1 MRKVLQLA
9 LTVIMGVCTA
19 DAAVRDANTIQRNE
33 TNSRTTNISQRAPT
47 TTARTS
53 VPRTRARTTQQN
65 IITRTNTTSTR
76 NTQPN
81 RTARTATTT
90 RTRTAAPALV
100 RTASVPR
107 QQKNTARATIT
118 LNTTQSNTF
127 GTGYNTCRDAYF
139 TCMDQFCATAND
151 TYRRCICSSKLQMVQ
166 ERERALSQ
174 ASDKIQDFHDLNLSV
189 INKTANEV
197 QALLSASAGELIQS
211 ATTDKSSAALQ
222 LSGISDVLS
231 KSKSKSLSTQGTLDI
246 AGDINSIWTTTDLTG
261 GVNIANLT
269 GEALYNAVHAQCANI
284 TIDKCPD
291 QSTQKMVISA
301 YGMYIE
307 NDCSLVLNGLDK
319 KLTSANGTI
328 RATEREMNLAR
339 LENYNTH
346 NSATINDCMALVRQD
361 ITKDTACGPDYV
373 HCLDITGLYLSYN
386 TGEPIYTPN
395 FYQLESQ
402 VSLAGDILTNQTN
415 RLLIAKLNAM
425 RPFASG
431 SLDTCRDLADEVW
444 DEFMRQAITEIYQA
458 QHARIRQVKNECM
471 DIVNTC
477 YDEQTQSLKD
487 FSNTD
492 EQLLL
497 GARLELAEQM
507 CQEKLNA
514 CANLYGGGTHGMQA
528 LLTTMHEI
536 TNQQIGLQCRET
548 LTNFAKNICAIPGND
563 TIHAYPYTCRVYSP
577 GSQQYASILACNQD
591 TNNIITSKDPLTASP
606 NASNTGANHIQADYT
621 KVHNPETPEIP
632 EQDVERPEGTTSKD
646 YTCTKKYT
654 SCPAGSYMAG
664 PSGTDYNGTPV
675 AGNTCIIGG
684 NTLCTY
690 PGGTAAPICAYTS
703 CAAGYYMTFEGKYN
717 GEAKKETIGNQCT
730 PCPADHTCA
739 GRTYKPC
746 PFGQQIDKDGNCTGN
761 NENTNSGSTDQ
772 CGTDYVGSLYHKLV
786 RYAMQTCVRPS
797 ESNSILPTNILQD
810 VNVVMTQL
818 RTDMSNALSRE
829 CERLGGIW
837 VDTPWVDNMPNQTNE
852 TQTTSDG
859 VDDGTQSV
867 DITNQANKTKTKS
880 DGLHDV
886 TGQQLYTVFY
896 AETSANTQWG
906 FCASESATMAQST
919 P

>member
-197 QALLSASAGELIQS
+197 QAMLSASAGELIQS

-346 NSATINDCMALVRQD
+346 NSSTINNCMALVRQD
-361 ITKDTACGPDYV
+361 ITTDTACGPDYV

-444 DEFMRQAITEIYQA
+444 DEFMRQAVTEIYQA

-514 CANLYGGGTHGMQA
+514 CANLYGGGTHGMQT

-591 TNNIITSKDPLTASP
+591 TNNIITSKDPVTASP
-606 NASNTGANHIQADYT
+606 NASNPSGTHIQADYT
-621 KVHNPETPEIP
+621 KVYNPETPDIP
-632 EQDVERPEGTTSKD
+632 EQDVERPQQDNTSD
-646 YTCTKKYT
+646 VYTCTKKYT
-654 SCPAGSYMAG
+654 SCPPGSYMAG

-675 AGNTCIIGG
+675 AGNTCITGG
-684 NTLCTY
+684 NKLCTY

-717 GEAKKETIGNQCT
+717 GETQIGNQCT
-730 PCPADHTCA
+730 PCPADHTC
-739 GRTYKPC
+739 
-746 PFGQQIDKDGNCTGN
+746 DGGTSGPEVDTQDIEN
-761 NENTNSGSTDQ
+761 NQ

-837 VDTPWVDNMPNQTNE
+837 VDTPWVDIITNQTNKTE
-852 TQTTSDG
+852 SDG
-859 VDDGTQSV
+859 F
-867 DITNQANKTKTKS
+867 
-880 DGLHDV
+880 HDV
-886 TGQQLYTVFY
+886 TGQTLYTVFY

>member
-197 QALLSASAGELIQS
+197 QAMLSASAGELIQS

-361 ITKDTACGPDYV
+361 ITTDTACGPDYV

-444 DEFMRQAITEIYQA
+444 DEFMRQAVTEIYQA

-606 NASNTGANHIQADYT
+606 NASNTGANHVQADYKEGVT
-621 KVHNPETPEIP
+621 TRPTEDPTPSI
-632 EQDVERPEGTTSKD
+632 

-654 SCPAGSYMAG
+654 SCPPGSYMAG
-664 PSGTDYNGTPV
+664 PNPNDFDYNGTPV
-675 AGNTCIIGG
+675 AGNTCIIGQ
-684 NTLCTY
+684 NKQCTY

-703 CAAGYYMTFEGKYN
+703 CAAGYYMTFEGKYD
-717 GEAKKETIGNQCT
+717 GTTQIGNQCT
-730 PCPADHTCA
+730 PCPADHICKGGTSGPYA
-739 GRTYKPC
+739 AP
-746 PFGQQIDKDGNCTGN
+746 QDIEN
-761 NENTNSGSTDQ
+761 NQ

-837 VDTPWVDNMPNQTNE
+837 VDTPWVDLPNE
-852 TQTTSDG
+852 PQTTSDG
-859 VDDGTQSV
+859 V
-867 DITNQANKTKTKS
+867 
-880 DGLHDV
+880 HDV
-886 TGQQLYTVFY
+886 TGQTLYTVFY